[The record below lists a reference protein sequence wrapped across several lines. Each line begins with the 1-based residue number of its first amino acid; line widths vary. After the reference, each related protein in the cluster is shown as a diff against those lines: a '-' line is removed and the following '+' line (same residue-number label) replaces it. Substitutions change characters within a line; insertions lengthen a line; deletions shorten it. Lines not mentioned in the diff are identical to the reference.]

1 MFQMSF
7 FFVKRNNHK
16 ANCGCKQNT
25 NHFGGI
31 FRLSIFISE
40 QQSGQGGQGQLI
52 PVSDQTQLIGFEQ
65 EGGE

>member
-1 MFQMSF
+1 MITRRT
-7 FFVKRNNHK
+7 V
-16 ANCGCKQNT
+16 
-25 NHFGGI
+25 FGGI
-31 FRLSIFISE
+31 FRLSISE